1 LIAQDPPDGNVR
13 PPPRVRFVIQKLW
26 SQAREDRV
34 RNYYLS
40 TGRVPD
46 DKRKAGSNKPGR
58 SRFQIDFGLLHA
70 GV

>member
-1 LIAQDPPDGNVR
+1 M
-13 PPPRVRFVIQKLW
+13 
-26 SQAREDRV
+26 

-40 TGRVPD
+40 TGRVRD
-46 DKRKAGSNKPGR
+46 DQGDSKKKG

>member
-1 LIAQDPPDGNVR
+1 LIP
-13 PPPRVRFVIQKLW
+13 KLW
-26 SQAREDRV
+26 SEEREERV

-40 TGRVPD
+40 TGRAPD
-46 DKRKAGSNKPGR
+46 DKDDKGRKKQDG